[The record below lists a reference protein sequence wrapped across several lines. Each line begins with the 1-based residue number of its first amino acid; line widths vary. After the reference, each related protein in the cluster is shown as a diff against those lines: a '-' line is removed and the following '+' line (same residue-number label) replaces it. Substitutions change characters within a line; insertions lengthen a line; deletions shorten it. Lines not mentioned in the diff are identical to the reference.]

1 MGSMFKDRL
10 EVSIF
15 GESHGKAIGVTIG
28 GLPAGAEVREDI
40 IKRELDKRRAGGT
53 IGDTK
58 RGERDEYEILSGVK
72 GGKTTGSPLTAV
84 FYNKTARSGD
94 YENTAFLPRPSHS
107 DYAAYVKY
115 HGYNDQNG
123 GGHFSGRLTAPL
135 VFAGALCEGLLCT
148 KGIVGGAAIRRIG
161 KETAPGFETQE
172 NLEKAIE
179 QMNDRAFPC
188 LDPAAEE
195 RMKEQI
201 EAAVKGGDSVGGVA
215 EICVI
220 GLPVGL
226 GEPMLESVESQIAA
240 LVYSVPGVKG
250 LEFGAGFALGEM
262 RGSEANDNFYMEGDR
277 VKTKTNRSGGIN
289 GGLTNGMPLIFRAA
303 MRPTPSIF
311 QPQET
316 VDLVSGQDAV
326 LKIKGRHDGC
336 ILRRGIHGIKA
347 AAMIAL
353 TNLMLKSGWEWQ

>member
-1 MGSMFKDRL
+1 
-10 EVSIF
+10 
-15 GESHGKAIGVTIG
+15 
-28 GLPAGAEVREDI
+28 
-40 IKRELDKRRAGGT
+40 
-53 IGDTK
+53 
-58 RGERDEYEILSGVK
+58 
-72 GGKTTGSPLTAV
+72 
-84 FYNKTARSGD
+84 
-94 YENTAFLPRPSHS
+94 
-107 DYAAYVKY
+107 
-115 HGYNDQNG
+115 
-123 GGHFSGRLTAPL
+123 
-135 VFAGALCEGLLCT
+135 
-148 KGIVGGAAIRRIG
+148 
-161 KETAPGFETQE
+161 
-172 NLEKAIE
+172 
-179 QMNDRAFPC
+179 
-188 LDPAAEE
+188 
-195 RMKEQI
+195 
-201 EAAVKGGDSVGGVA
+201 
-215 EICVI
+215 
-220 GLPVGL
+220 
-226 GEPMLESVESQIAA
+226 MLESVESQIAA